1 MTNNVFKIAKVRL
14 NQLNTSI
21 PSIILLL
28 VLLVHSNGRINAQT
42 SNCATCLSDKDANKT
57 CIVEANKCL
66 NLICKSTASNHRW
79 FKYVDLLIASSEL
92 DNR

>member
-28 VLLVHSNGRINAQT
+28 VLLVHSNGRINAEIP
-42 SNCATCLSDKDANKT
+42 NCATCLSDKDANKT

-66 NLICKSTASNHRW
+66 NLICKSTLVHEW
-79 FKYVDLLIASSEL
+79 FKNDLLIASSQS